1 MVTNAELE
9 SQFKAFSQDYKG
21 AKKTLNLLCEKVN
34 SIETKLEDLPAMRGE
49 FNKLSAIILSK
60 FSTETNFDQDP
71 KFPKSGPSTAPV
83 FPSNS
88 RPFSSTS
95 SVVPR
100 TGQVPPQ
107 QTQPNI
113 VFPLQGAGYMEGNQ
127 PHHPSSVRSYGEPR
141 LSDADRG
148 VKLEV
153 SDFYG
158 ESNPEVF
165 FDWLHS
171 IESYFG
177 WYSLSEERKLFF
189 TEAKLKGTAG
199 IWWEKYQQ
207 THYIA
212 IRSWEDMRSA
222 MTRYSCK
229 VL

>member
-95 SVVPR
+95 SVVPS

-107 QTQPNI
+107 QTQPNV
-113 VFPLQGAGYMEGNQ
+113 VFP
-127 PHHPSSVRSYGEPR
+127 
-141 LSDADRG
+141 
-148 VKLEV
+148 
-153 SDFYG
+153 F
-158 ESNPEVF
+158 
-165 FDWLHS
+165 
-171 IESYFG
+171 
-177 WYSLSEERKLFF
+177 
-189 TEAKLKGTAG
+189 
-199 IWWEKYQQ
+199 
-207 THYIA
+207 
-212 IRSWEDMRSA
+212 
-222 MTRYSCK
+222 K
-229 VL
+229 VLVIWKEISLTIHQWSVLMGSLDQQMQIKVLQ

>member
-21 AKKTLNLLCEKVN
+21 TKKTLNLLCEKVN

-83 FPSNS
+83 LPSNS

-95 SVVPR
+95 SVVPS

-127 PHHPSSVRSYGEPR
+127 PHHPSSVRSYGKPR